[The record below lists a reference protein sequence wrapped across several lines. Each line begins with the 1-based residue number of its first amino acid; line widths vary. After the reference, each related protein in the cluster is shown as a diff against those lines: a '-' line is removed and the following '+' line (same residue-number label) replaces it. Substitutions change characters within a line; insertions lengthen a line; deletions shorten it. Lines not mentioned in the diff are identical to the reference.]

1 MRGRWR
7 ATPEMKPAPF
17 DYLRPQSLAEALEL
31 KAEHGDAAMFLA
43 GGQSLV
49 PAMNFRM
56 AQPAVLIDIG
66 ALDDQ
71 ATISTNPVSGA
82 LQLGS
87 RVRHRQLE
95 FDPQIA
101 ANAPLLAE
109 AAPFVAHAQIRN
121 RGTLCGNLA
130 HADPASEF
138 PAVMLA
144 LEATLRVA
152 SSTGGREIAARDF
165 FLGIYTTALQD
176 NEMLVEVIL
185 PASPSDSGHA
195 FVEMA
200 RRPGDYAQMGVAAI
214 MSLDETGKIAHARI
228 ALCSASDTP
237 VIAHGA
243 ASILIGETPLL
254 PVFEAAADAVDQ
266 DIAPLGSVHASAQ
279 FQRHLARVLT
289 RRALA
294 IAAERASEK
303 KRLAA

>member
-1 MRGRWR
+1 MRGQWR
-7 ATPEMKPAPF
+7 AAPEMKPAPF
-17 DYLRPQSLAEALEL
+17 DYLRPQSLAEALAL
-31 KAEHGDAAMFLA
+31 KSEHGDGAMFLA

-71 ATISTNPVSGA
+71 ATISKDPNSGA
-82 LQLGS
+82 LHLGS

-95 FDPQIA
+95 CDPQITA
-101 ANAPLLAE
+101 GAPLLAE

-144 LEATLRVA
+144 LDASLRVA
-152 SSTGGREIAARDF
+152 SSAGEREIPAQKF
-165 FLGIYTTALQD
+165 FLGIYTTALQET
-176 NEMLVEVIL
+176 EMLVEVIL
-185 PASPSDSGHA
+185 PAPLPHSGHA

-200 RRPGDYAQMGVAAI
+200 RRPGDYAQMGVAVSMA
-214 MSLDETGKIAHARI
+214 LDEAGLIANARI

-237 VIAHGA
+237 VTAHA
-243 ASILIGETPLL
+243 AATMLIGESPAQ
-254 PVFEAAADAVDQ
+254 PVFEAAANTVDQ

-294 IAAERASEK
+294 IAAARASEK
-303 KRLAA
+303 RRLVA

>member
-1 MRGRWR
+1 
-7 ATPEMKPAPF
+7 MKPAPF
-17 DYLRPQSLAEALEL
+17 DYMRPRSLAEALAL
-31 KAEHGDAAMFLA
+31 KAEHGDDAMFLA

-71 ATISTNPVSGA
+71 ATIVTDPGSGS
-82 LQLGS
+82 LRLGP
-87 RVRHRQLE
+87 RVRHRQIE

-101 ANAPLLAE
+101 ARAPLLAE
-109 AAPFVAHAQIRN
+109 AAPFVAHSQIRN

-144 LEATLRVA
+144 LDATMRIA
-152 SSTGGREIAARDF
+152 STAGEREVPGEEF
-165 FLGIYTTALQD
+165 FLGIYTTVLKET
-176 NEMLVEVIL
+176 EMLVEVRL
-185 PASPSDSGHA
+185 PTPLPHSGHA

-200 RRPGDYAQMGVAAI
+200 RRPGDYAQMGVAVQL
-214 MSLDETGKIAHARI
+214 SLDSTGAITTARI

-237 VIAHGA
+237 VKAHAAGA
-243 ASILIGETPLL
+243 MLIGETPSQ
-254 PVFEAAADAVDQ
+254 PVFEEAAELVDQ
-266 DIAPLGSVHASAQ
+266 DIAPLGSVHATIA

-294 IAAERASEK
+294 IAADRAVN
-303 KRLAA
+303 KRRHAA